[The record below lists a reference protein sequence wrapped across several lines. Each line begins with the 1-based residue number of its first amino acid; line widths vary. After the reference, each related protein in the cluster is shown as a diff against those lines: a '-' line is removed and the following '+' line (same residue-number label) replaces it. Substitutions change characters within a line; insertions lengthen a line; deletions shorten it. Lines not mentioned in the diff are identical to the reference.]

1 MPKAP
6 KSFRRG
12 SRSLLSIISAFLVL
26 LGYALAGFGATLI
39 LDGGVRVV
47 SMVLNHGV
55 FVAPRRVSVD
65 FVVALS
71 LVVAGVVVFIVGRF
85 FAAVAAARARR
96 SGGT

>member
-1 MPKAP
+1 MLKAP
-6 KSFRRG
+6 GSFGGG
-12 SRSLLSIISAFLVL
+12 SGSLLSILSALLVV

-55 FVAPRRVSVD
+55 LVAPRSVSVD

-71 LVVAGVVVFIVGRF
+71 LVVAGTVVFIVGRF
-85 FAAVAAARARR
+85 FAGVAAARAR
-96 SGGT
+96 SAGN